1 MSKNKSDL
9 KNQQINNKKPIV
21 DSFDQFAGE
30 DANAEFFKQQSN
42 RSGRSKDK
50 LKESLRAK

>member
-1 MSKNKSDL
+1 MSKTHQNK
-9 KNQQINNKKPIV
+9 QINKKKPIV

-30 DANAEFFKQQSN
+30 DANAEFYKQQSN